1 MPLGQKKIIGTESG
15 PIVQRPLMLK
25 KQNIKD
31 LIADMIKEEVNGI
44 KDYELIV
51 EVAQRIYPEGIK
63 DAAVRHAIANE
74 LKHILSEERN
84 HVLMLRAIQNKLYE
98 Q

>member
-1 MPLGQKKIIGTESG
+1 MPLGQKKITGTEAG
-15 PIVQRPLMLK
+15 PIVQRPP

-31 LIADMIKEEVNGI
+31 LVAEMIKEEVNGI
-44 KDYELIV
+44 KDYELLV

-63 DAAVRHAIANE
+63 NAAVRHAIVNE
-74 LKHILSEERN
+74 FKHIMNEERN

-98 Q
+98 